1 MKNIAWGLLF
11 VCFTASANIDIA
23 AKSAL
28 VVDATNGEV
37 IYEKNADDV
46 KSIASITKLM
56 TALLVAESDVD
67 MDEQI
72 TITQE
77 DVEHT
82 KLRGLRTK
90 SSIPVGM
97 SLSRAELMH
106 FMLMNSQNIAAAAL
120 ARAQPGGYDN
130 FIATMNVKARLL
142 GMSSTHFDDS
152 CGLQPG
158 NVSTAQDLAILTNEA
173 NKHLII
179 QDFSTSPSFKATGY
193 YKNRER
199 NINLSTTNR
208 LVMAANWD
216 VVLQKTGFTNAAG
229 NCMVLV
235 TTLGARQVMIIV
247 LDSAGRF
254 RRASDVAKLRHYAE
268 FNFPPDVEELKKLVP
283 YQKFAKKTKKKKKI
297 KARIHHKR

>member
-11 VCFTASANIDIA
+11 VCFTANANIDIA

-28 VVDATNGEV
+28 VVDTANGDV

-56 TALLVAESDVD
+56 TAVLVAESDAD

-82 KLRGLRTK
+82 KLRGMRTK

-120 ARAQPGGYDN
+120 ARAHPGGYDN
-130 FIATMNVKARLL
+130 FVAMMNAKARLL

-179 QDFSTSPSFKATGY
+179 QDFSTSPSFQATGY
-193 YKNRER
+193 YKNKQR
-199 NINLSTTNR
+199 NVKLNTTNR

-229 NCMVLV
+229 NCMVLI
-235 TTLGARQVMIIV
+235 TSLGARQVMIIV
-247 LDSAGRF
+247 LDSAGKVH
-254 RRASDVAKLRHYAE
+254 RAADVAKLRHYAE
-268 FNFPPDVEELKKLVP
+268 FNFPPDINDLKKLVP
-283 YQKFAKKTKKKKKI
+283 YKKVAKKTKKKNV
-297 KARIHHKR
+297 KRRRS